1 MINEEAKSDEG
12 NEIKISIGISFADII
27 SILPVE
33 YCSMRA
39 YLYKYAQ
46 LKKIKGLRIMTVFS
60 IFILI
65 YTRIVS
71 FLKKTLICKNINKNN
86 INRLIYIISYSLI

>member
-1 MINEEAKSDEG
+1 MINKEAKSDEG

-46 LKKIKGLRIMTVFS
+46 LKKIKGLRLCFPY
-60 IFILI
+60 L
-65 YTRIVS
+65 Y
-71 FLKKTLICKNINKNN
+71 
-86 INRLIYIISYSLI
+86 